1 MNQLIQHID
10 PDINKLFYLRNNRIE
25 KIINRPLLKDDLIS
39 MVSSSLRKK
48 EKIFLLIVKKII

>member
-1 MNQLIQHID
+1 MHEQDETNYD
-10 PDINKLFYLRNNRIE
+10 NK
-25 KIINRPLLKDDLIS
+25 S